1 MTLIN
6 KLLRV
11 LPKKQVDVLEMD
23 RKLNSVKL
31 APVQTVK
38 KDAINAEHASKT
50 TQETSQ
56 ESDGSINGEYEIL
69 EREIM
74 PEKIICPDCGGLTLE
89 GLEFCDKCGGDLTN
103 T

>member
-6 KLLRV
+6 KLLRI

-23 RKLNSVKL
+23 RKLNSVKIE
-31 APVQTVK
+31 PVQTIK
-38 KDAINAEHASKT
+38 KDAINTEHNSKNP
-50 TQETSQ
+50 QEASQ
-56 ESDGSINGEYEIL
+56 ECDGMINGEYEIL